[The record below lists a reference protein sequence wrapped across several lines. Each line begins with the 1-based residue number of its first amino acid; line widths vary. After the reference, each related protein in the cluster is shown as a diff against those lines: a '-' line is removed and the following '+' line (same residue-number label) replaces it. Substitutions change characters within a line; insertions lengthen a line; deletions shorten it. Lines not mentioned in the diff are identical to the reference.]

1 MKIIL
6 IFAAL
11 SLVNVI
17 GSTARSLITVK
28 TESPTVAA
36 FVNAAYFAFYNVVM
50 IYTVA
55 NFPLWVKCA
64 VTFGCNLIGVYV
76 VKMWE
81 KKKKPV
87 KMWKIEMALPDTG
100 TRCTIDTYEKWLNEQ
115 GIPCNYQKLGHWWI
129 FNCYCDTCEQSEY
142 VNNLCK
148 AENGKISA
156 YESKNL

>member
-1 MKIIL
+1 MEIII

-17 GSTARSLITVK
+17 GSTARSLVTVK
-28 TESPTVAA
+28 TESPAIAA

-55 NFPLWVKCA
+55 DFPLWAKCA
-64 VTFGCNLIGVYV
+64 VTFGCNLVGVYV
-76 VKMWE
+76 VKFWE

-87 KMWKIEMALPDTG
+87 KMWKIEMAVKTDNPDS
-100 TRCTIDTYEKWLNEQ
+100 IKEEIEAQD
-115 GIPCNYQKLGHWWI
+115 IPCNYNPVGKWTM
-129 FNCYCDTCEQSEY
+129 FNCYCDTCEQSDY
-142 VNNLCK
+142 VNKLCK
-148 AENGKISA
+148 RLNGKISA